1 MELSV
6 YTREEQAK
14 GHFGDGEITEN
25 KPIGFPREGSVVTRV
40 GPLFYW
46 AWAKSEKTFEI
57 PLHPHSGFEILSYV
71 LQGRIGHRDTLGN
84 LQEVTT
90 GGVQIM
96 QTGSG
101 AYHAEELNK
110 DTEMFQ
116 IWFEPHLAK
125 ATKRP
130 PTYHQYNHEDFPV
143 ETVGGTVVK
152 HIVGQEAPIQLV
164 TDSLMSDITIPA
176 GQSYSQKLPAGYSH
190 AAVVV
195 AGQGRAFNSEED
207 QPSASAKSFRTG
219 DFVVTAAE
227 VDGVVAYE
235 ADADTSLRLVLIQVP
250 TEVDYPL
257 YRK

>member
-1 MELSV
+1 MDIRV
-6 YTREEQAK
+6 YTQNEQAK
-14 GHFGDGEITEN
+14 GHFGDGEIIEN
-25 KPIGFPREGSVVTRV
+25 KPIGFPREGSVVSRV

-46 AWAKSEKTFEI
+46 AWAKSLKTFEI

-71 LQGRIGHRDTLGN
+71 LTGTVGHRDTLGN

-101 AYHAEELNK
+101 AQHAEELGK
-110 DTEMFQ
+110 DSEMFQ
-116 IWFEPHLAK
+116 IWFEPHLSQ

-130 PTYHQYNHEDFPV
+130 PTYNQYDHEDFPV
-143 ETVGGTVVK
+143 QHAGDVTVK
-152 HIVGQEAPIQLV
+152 QMIGQDAPIQVVADAKMQDVL
-164 TDSLMSDITIPA
+164 IPA
-176 GQSYSQKLPAGYSH
+176 GTTYTLSLPAGYAH

-195 AGQGRAFNSEED
+195 EGSGLVSETGQED
-207 QPSASAKSFRTG
+207 ANGTATKMG
-219 DFVVTAAE
+219 DFVVTS
-227 VDGVVAYE
+227 
-235 ADADTSLRLVLIQVP
+235 ADTDGSVTYRANADDPFRLVLIQVP

>member
-1 MELSV
+1 M
-6 YTREEQAK
+6 TIQIHTQADQVQ
-14 GHFGDGEITEN
+14 GHFGNGEIVES
-25 KPIGFPREGSVVTRV
+25 KPIGFPHEGSVVKRV

-46 AWAKSEKTFEI
+46 AWAKSLKTFEI

-71 LQGRIGHRDTLGN
+71 LGGKVGHRDTLGN

-101 AYHAEELNK
+101 AQHAEELGK

-125 ATKRP
+125 STKLP
-130 PTYHQYNHEDFPV
+130 PTYNQYNHEDFPADEADGV
-143 ETVGGTVVK
+143 LVK
-152 HIVGQEAPIQLV
+152 RIIGPTAPIQLI
-164 TDSLMSDITIPA
+164 TDSLMSDITIPS
-176 GQSYSQKLPAGYSH
+176 GQLYSLSLPAGYAHS
-190 AAVVV
+190 VVV
-195 AGQGRAFNSEED
+195 ISGTGTVSQEGNEAAESNAVQ
-207 QPSASAKSFRTG
+207 KG
-219 DFVVTAAE
+219 DFVVISAEENSTAVYHAQ
-227 VDGVVAYE
+227 
-235 ADADTSLRLVLIQVP
+235 ADAPLRIVLIQVP

>member
-1 MELSV
+1 MTIHV
-6 YTREEQAK
+6 YTQKEQVQ
-14 GHFGDGEITEN
+14 GHFGDGEIVES
-25 KPIGFPREGSVVTRV
+25 KPIGFPHEGSVVKRV

-46 AWAKSEKTFEI
+46 AWAKSLKTFEI

-71 LQGRIGHRDTLGN
+71 LSGTVGHRDTLGN

-101 AYHAEELNK
+101 AHHAEELGK

-125 ATKRP
+125 STKLP
-130 PTYHQYNHEDFPV
+130 PTYNQYNHEEFPSDEV
-143 ETVGGTVVK
+143 DGVQVK
-152 HIVGQEAPIQLV
+152 RIIGKAAPIQLI
-164 TDSLMSDITIPA
+164 TDSLMSDITIPR
-176 GQSYSQKLPAGYSH
+176 GQSYSLSLPAGYAH
-190 AAVVV
+190 CVVV
-195 AGQGRAFNSEED
+195 VSGTGTISEEGNE
-207 QPSASAKSFRTG
+207 AAGFKTANKS
-219 DFVVTAAE
+219 DFVVISAEDSSTAVYHAS
-227 VDGVVAYE
+227 
-235 ADADTSLRLVLIQVP
+235 ADAPLRLVLIQVP

>member
-1 MELSV
+1 MDIQV
-6 YTREEQAK
+6 YTQAYQAQ
-14 GHFGDGEITEN
+14 GHFGNGEIVEY
-25 KPIGFPREGSVVTRV
+25 KPIGFPHEDSVVKRV

-46 AWAKSEKTFEI
+46 AWAKSLKTFEI

-71 LQGRIGHRDTLGN
+71 LNGTVGHRDTLGN

-101 AYHAEELNK
+101 AQHAEELGK

-125 ATKRP
+125 STKLP
-130 PTYHQYNHEDFPV
+130 PTYNQYNHEDFPTDEV
-143 ETVGGTVVK
+143 NGVIVK
-152 HIVGQEAPIQLV
+152 KIIGQAAPIQLI

-176 GQSYSQKLPAGYSH
+176 GQSYEFDLLADYAHS
-190 AAVVV
+190 VVV
-195 AGQGRAFNSEED
+195 VSGTGTVTDGNAPTAH
-207 QPSASAKSFRTG
+207 AVTMKKG
-219 DFVVTAAE
+219 DFVVASAEESSTAVYQAS
-227 VDGVVAYE
+227 
-235 ADADTSLRLVLIQVP
+235 ADAPLRLVLIQVP

>member
-1 MELSV
+1 MDIQV
-6 YTREEQAK
+6 YTTAEQAQ
-14 GHFGDGEITEN
+14 GHFGNGEIVEY
-25 KPIGFPREGSVVTRV
+25 KPIGFPREDSVVKRV

-46 AWAKSEKTFEI
+46 AWATSLKTFEI

-71 LQGRIGHRDTLGN
+71 LSGTVGHRDTLGN

-101 AYHAEELNK
+101 AQHAEELGK

-125 ATKRP
+125 STKLP
-130 PTYHQYNHEDFPV
+130 PTYNQYNHEDFPTDEANGV
-143 ETVGGTVVK
+143 IVK
-152 HIVGQEAPIQLV
+152 KIIGPNAPIQLI
-164 TDSLMSDITIPA
+164 TDSLMNDITIPA
-176 GQSYSQKLPAGYSH
+176 GQSFEVDLPADYAHS
-190 AAVVV
+190 VVV
-195 AGQGRAFNSEED
+195 VSGTGTVTDEKDPA
-207 QPSASAKSFRTG
+207 ASPIAMKKS
-219 DFVVTAAE
+219 DFVVAAAE
-227 VDGVVAYE
+227 KNSTAVYQAST
-235 ADADTSLRLVLIQVP
+235 DAPLRLVLIQIP